1 MLKKLAALAV
11 VVGVAVTAYKL
22 GVLTEREKKKT
33 LRPGEHYL
41 DVPEEYLEEA
51 KLVRVKAAEKCED
64 DLSDIDVLSVLK
76 FDDKRVYTVD
86 ACYKVFGVIVTNEGD
101 VEVGHAEWNF
111 N

>member
-11 VVGVAVTAYKL
+11 AGGTVVTAYKL
-22 GVLTEREKKKT
+22 GVLTEREKKKSV
-33 LRPGEHYL
+33 RPSDRYV
-41 DVPEEYLEEA
+41 DIPEEYLEEA

-76 FDDKRVYTVD
+76 FDDKRVYTV
-86 ACYKVFGVIVTNEGD
+86 AAWYKVFGVIVTNEGD